1 MQLQTT
7 HVEHTFKHE
16 NDRHAAHL
24 SQLKYVQLVY
34 TVSKGQ
40 AIMCLTYSAPTHTYI
55 AVRVHHDTAT
65 TEATLLEISA
75 QSGSIVSERTLTGF
89 KGISGIAHVH
99 AQQFALVTSHAPHIY
114 LVDLNRSNTTT
125 STSSSSSNSSTV
137 TATPPTSNTAKHMQ
151 RNTLLL
157 QTLTVQQPRTRRS
170 TWTPHFAGLA
180 YDPSRHNFFVGNR
193 RRTAAPGHNAG
204 RPADAAGIIVQGR
217 NSQKV
222 SSWSS
227 YVRN

>member
-1 MQLQTT
+1 M
-7 HVEHTFKHE
+7 
-16 NDRHAAHL
+16 
-24 SQLKYVQLVY
+24 
-34 TVSKGQ
+34 
-40 AIMCLTYSAPTHTYI
+40 
-55 AVRVHHDTAT
+55 AVRVRHDPVA
-65 TEATLLEISA
+65 TEATLFEISA
-75 QSGSIVSERTLTGF
+75 LSGSIVSERTLTGF

-125 STSSSSSNSSTV
+125 YTSSSSSNSSTV

-151 RNTLLL
+151 RNAILL
-157 QTLTVQQPRTRRS
+157 QTLTVQQPRSRRS
-170 TWTPHFAGLA
+170 AWTPHFAGLA

-193 RRTAAPGHNAG
+193 RRTAAPGYDVG

-217 NSQKV
+217 HSQKV

-227 YVRN
+227 SARN